1 VFRRW
6 LSEGWRG
13 LIGWSAGLA
22 AVVFLYH
29 GLFEVGFFHGEVAD
43 RSGGDGPDHGVDV
56 AACGRGDTD
65 QVACRGDVHVL
76 DTGCRGQSVG
86 DGLGRD
92 TGDGRADA
100 AHARDPQR

>member
-1 VFRRW
+1 MEELVDAF
-6 LSEGWRG
+6 LV
-13 LIGWSAGLA
+13 LA
-22 AVVFLYH
+22 RHPDIPL
-29 GLFEVGFFHGEVAD
+29 D
-43 RSGGDGPDHGVDV
+43 RDEVDV